1 MQRGPCLARDRIM
14 DFLGRSGSARGT
26 SRHMARRRLA
36 KSVDKDSYDVFLSYS
51 RADQATVEGV
61 AKRLHGLG
69 LQVFLDRW
77 YLAPGCSWP
86 QACAA
91 AGQRRR
97 PASGR
102 DRPHARAPAR

>member
-1 MQRGPCLARDRIM
+1 
-14 DFLGRSGSARGT
+14 
-26 SRHMARRRLA
+26 LA

-51 RADQATVEGV
+51 RADQPVVEGV

-86 QACAA
+86 QALERALADCRSVAVVLGPSGMGA
-91 AGQRRR
+91 WQQREQHH
-97 PASGR
+97 AL
-102 DRPHARAPAR
+102 DRQAHTPGFRVI